1 MARRDEAA
9 GGDTPRP
16 RAGRHEAAAGEALR
30 GRPGSDHVGDGAL
43 VPEHSGLAQGRVGSG
58 RRFRSISE
66 EVAETL
72 RDMILI
78 GRLTPG
84 TQVTQE
90 DMATALGV
98 STMPVREAL
107 LRLSHEGL
115 IEARRGRSFRV
126 RRTTRA
132 DVRDVYWLHAT
143 IERELTRRAAERSD
157 QIVGPLEECVSAWRG
172 AAKAGDA
179 QRLEELNFTFH
190 RVINQAA
197 DSPVLI
203 RHLRHTLASIPQHFY
218 SLLPEW
224 VSLSTKGHQ
233 RILDGI
239 RRGDPDAAGEAAA
252 AHVLDAGN
260 LLTTY
265 FDDTGFWTVPDAAS

>member
-1 MARRDEAA
+1 MARRGKTASAA
-9 GGDTPRP
+9 EPRP
-16 RAGRHEAAAGEALR
+16 PSGAGHSGGGGPASEAL
-30 GRPGSDHVGDGAL
+30 G
-43 VPEHSGLAQGRVGSG
+43 QGRTGSG

-72 RDMILI
+72 REMILV

-84 TQVTQE
+84 MQVTQE
-90 DMATALGV
+90 DMATSLGV

-107 LRLSHEGL
+107 LRLSHEGF

-132 DVRDVYWLHAT
+132 DVTDVYWVHAT
-143 IERELTRRAAERSD
+143 IERELTRRAAERAE

-172 AAKAGDA
+172 AAKIGDP
-179 QRLEELNFTFH
+179 QRLEQLNFEFH
-190 RVINQAA
+190 RVINHAA
-197 DSPVLI
+197 EAPVLI
-203 RHLRHTLASIPQHFY
+203 RQLRHTLTSIPQHFY
-218 SLLPEW
+218 SLVPGW

-233 RILDGI
+233 RILEGL
-239 RRGDPDAAGEAAA
+239 RRGDADTAGEAAA
-252 AHVLDAGN
+252 AHVLEAGE